1 MLSAQ
6 GWGSKVGSHHFL
18 QISKYGCA
26 HGYLQFWKRGAEVGE
41 SLGLVGWHLEPGL
54 VYLETQMKSDRPGFW
69 THAASSLGF
78 SMGIVQIES
87 ASTNVYTTHTQVQ
100 TKITCDIR
108 SWNWKME
115 DCCDSVIPSEC
126 CGFVWFWRKT
136 NIALRTEE
144 LLGHSG
150 MVHRWRAEA
159 WHRALRGCEPH
170 SHLLSINQYPTLAD
184 TEDLTCVQM

>member
-6 GWGSKVGSHHFL
+6 GWGSKFGSHHFFTNI
-18 QISKYGCA
+18 QIWLCIWLPPVLEERSRDRRIPRPG
-26 HGYLQFWKRGAEVGE
+26 V
-41 SLGLVGWHLEPGL
+41 WHLEPGL
-54 VYLETQMKSDRPGFW
+54 VYLETQMKSDRAGFW
-69 THAASSLGF
+69 THAVSSLGF

-170 SHLLSINQYPTLAD
+170 SHLLSINQDPTLAD